1 MCSLQQR
8 YLLCLLIFFT
18 VFCVKTEQFTISPK
32 QELNSDK
39 SMVSFVPHTNFTRNT
54 TKLHNFQQSKST
66 QNPLQLTN
74 SEARGS
80 TYSYYY
86 ISRRVWYIPLWFLIY
101 FCFYIM
107 GLIIR
112 SIILHK
118 VCCTSFLA
126 KQRFYTQ
133 IHSRSEQLQRNS
145 QADNSCIHQTRLTR
159 RWSTI

>member
-1 MCSLQQR
+1 MCVSQQR
-8 YLLCLLIFFT
+8 YLFCLLIFLTIFSMET
-18 VFCVKTEQFTISPK
+18 GQFTISPK
-32 QELNSDK
+32 QELSNYK
-39 SMVSFVPHTNFTRNT
+39 SMVSFVPHTLSSSDFPRNA
-54 TKLHNFQQSKST
+54 TKLHKFQQLNTT

-112 SIILHK
+112 SIILHR
-118 VCCTSFLA
+118 VC
-126 KQRFYTQ
+126 
-133 IHSRSEQLQRNS
+133 IHNHYKSTRILNFCIVLFSRSRQIQPS
-145 QADNSCIHQTRLTR
+145 
-159 RWSTI
+159 

>member
-1 MCSLQQR
+1 MYSTQQR
-8 YLLCLLIFFT
+8 YLFCLLIFFT
-18 VFCVKTEQFTISPK
+18 VFCMKTEQFTISPK

-39 SMVSFVPHTNFTRNT
+39 SMVSFMPYTRSSFNFTRNT

-66 QNPLQLTN
+66 QNPLAKLTN

-86 ISRRVWYIPLWFLIY
+86 ISRRIWYIPLWFLIY

-118 VCCTSFLA
+118 VCSL
-126 KQRFYTQ
+126 
-133 IHSRSEQLQRNS
+133 N
-145 QADNSCIHQTRLTR
+145 
-159 RWSTI
+159 

>member
-1 MCSLQQR
+1 MCSTQQR
-8 YLLCLLIFFT
+8 YLFCLLIFFMG
-18 VFCVKTEQFTISPK
+18 FCSKTEQFTISPK

-39 SMVSFVPHTNFTRNT
+39 SMVSFVSHTNSSSNFTRNA
-54 TKLHNFQQSKST
+54 TKLDNFQQHNPT
-66 QNPLQLTN
+66 QNSLQLTN
-74 SEARGS
+74 SEARGA

-118 VCCTSFLA
+118 VSL
-126 KQRFYTQ
+126 YY
-133 IHSRSEQLQRNS
+133 
-145 QADNSCIHQTRLTR
+145 
-159 RWSTI
+159 